1 MYKIDN
7 PEITNEFH
15 EAWCFAGQELSKQG
29 QGSLNWLKAELNP
42 PFVDHFS
49 FRLGNQ
55 IFSILIDV
63 IDSKGNNSID
73 DFEKQRQI
81 KFCTKNNITP
91 AVFTIVR
98 NLTGKLDKASSD
110 WNLID
115 TRTGEAF
122 NPVEMI
128 SDAEI
133 PVSEWELH
141 DFGVQV
147 VRNFLT
153 SAGKKIFSFQSML
166 DLNPT
171 IWFSE
176 GEKRY
181 FVIVRTAAYPALEAE
196 KTENLIDTRI
206 KGLQIALKVAKAE
219 NKPKIE
225 KRIKGLEIA
234 QKLTNKLISDMT
246 DSMDR
251 LTKGIV
257 KIQPEL
263 LDE

>member
-196 KTENLIDTRI
+196 KTENLIEM
-206 KGLQIALKVAKAE
+206 KNELC
-219 NKPKIE
+219 
-225 KRIKGLEIA
+225 A
-234 QKLTNKLISDMT
+234 QHGADGGYFASVVLANT
-246 DSMDR
+246 DDPFLPDGEGSLPILR
-251 LTKGIV
+251 GHGVFVKFKGIEQ
-257 KIQPEL
+257 I
-263 LDE
+263 